1 MKIKNNELKEMVA
14 IANTTKD
21 DYSTAIEVKKNELL
35 VQFNS
40 NYLYSL
46 KGKHTMELGAYYLP
60 AIEFNKIVKSLPAG
74 ISDVKIEDE
83 KLILSD
89 KAGDIETPLNIAD
102 EIFIPNITETL
113 AKIKAEELIEV
124 LKECKLFTSK
134 DKNRIVF
141 CGVYLDYYHQ
151 DHILKVVAL
160 DGYKMYI
167 RNIQLDKQTSVDHDF
182 NLILSAETVE
192 KVKKIKS
199 SEYIEIKSGTSEID
213 GQQYFMTFENG
224 ILEDIT
230 EKGEYFSYKSL
241 LKDNINYETVYD
253 GQTIKEL
260 TQYFEKCKKLS
271 GEKNL
276 IKSTIINHE
285 HIIQTVGTGTKVKK
299 TMKSDIGNRFTIAYN
314 GDYMIDMLKLF
325 KDSCRVT
332 VKMEDE
338 INPIMMEDGVR
349 FALLL
354 PVRLA
359 KNEK

>member
-1 MKIKNNELKEMVA
+1 MKIKNKELKEMVT
-14 IANTTKD
+14 IANTTKN

-35 VQFNS
+35 VQFNF

-60 AIEFNKIVKSLPAG
+60 AMEFNKIIKSLPAG
-74 ISDVKIEDE
+74 ISDIKIEDE

-89 KAGDIETPLNIAD
+89 KAGDIETPLNVAD
-102 EIFIPNITETL
+102 EIFIPKIDETL

-124 LKECKLFTSK
+124 LKECKPFTSK

-167 RNIQLDKQTSVDHDF
+167 RNIQLDEETSVDYDF
-182 NLILSAETVE
+182 NLILNSETVE
-192 KVKKIKS
+192 RIKKIKN
-199 SEYIEIKSGTSEID
+199 SEYIEIKAGTSPAD
-213 GQQYFMTFENG
+213 GEQHFITFENG
-224 ILEDIT
+224 ILEDISI
-230 EKGEYFSYKSL
+230 KGDYFSYKAL

-260 TQYFEKCKKLS
+260 AQYFEKCKKLA
-271 GEKNL
+271 GDANL
-276 IKSTIINHE
+276 IESTIINHE
-285 HIIQTVGTGTKVKK
+285 HILQTKGAGTKVKK
-299 TMKSDIGNRFTIAYN
+299 VMKSDTQDRFQIAYN
-314 GDYMIDMLKLF
+314 GNYMIDMLKLF
-325 KDSCRVT
+325 KDSGRVT
-332 VKMEDE
+332 VKMEDNV
-338 INPIMMEDGVR
+338 NPIIMEDDVR

-359 KNEK
+359 K